1 VGRKIIDGI
10 NKFTSSSVVCRQIIL
25 SMIVDHFLGENDPC
39 LRAYDASNCQRS
51 WKAFPENMIHK
62 ITAYGTDRVPCLFL
76 TPVSLSLSLS
86 LSLSGFFPMSSTPQT
101 YISTERCWQQKE
113 REREGEKMYYKYP
126 EGVWESER
134 KRAQERISGIRKG
147 ASNKSVLWVKWATGT
162 YTQLSRL

>member
-1 VGRKIIDGI
+1 
-10 NKFTSSSVVCRQIIL
+10 
-25 SMIVDHFLGENDPC
+25 MIVDHFLGENDPC

-86 LSLSGFFPMSSTPQT
+86 LWVFSHVFYSTDLHFNRKMLAT
-101 YISTERCWQQKE
+101 KRE

-126 EGVWESER
+126 EGV
-134 KRAQERISGIRKG
+134 
-147 ASNKSVLWVKWATGT
+147 
-162 YTQLSRL
+162 